1 MAILRKPQKSE
12 LETLQ
17 QQRADLAERLAEAD
31 RIAKSAD
38 PVAEWEAVSKAASDY
53 LALERAIYTLD
64 GRIAE
69 AEALAKAQATKE
81 RDAAKQERALAAK
94 TRAEEIA
101 EKLAGQ
107 MKELDAGLLADLDAA
122 LRELARADGYC
133 PPAVHVARQLHHS
146 INASINEWRKCKP
159 AWFGLPEPEPVKV
172 VQIRELQS
180 TIERASDK
188 IAELRRQDRTWRG
201 KPGDEKPDFS
211 RAIMFHAYGLEGAV
225 RQLRYITGD
234 QSIPMPHISELDQQR
249 ATDLDK
255 WETIKGKRERAAAVH
270 TARPDDREEPSSGL
284 VSVPGVGY
292 SPAPAAVD

>member
-133 PPAVHVARQLHHS
+133 PPAVH
-146 INASINEWRKCKP
+146 
-159 AWFGLPEPEPVKV
+159 
-172 VQIRELQS
+172 
-180 TIERASDK
+180 
-188 IAELRRQDRTWRG
+188 
-201 KPGDEKPDFS
+201 
-211 RAIMFHAYGLEGAV
+211 
-225 RQLRYITGD
+225 
-234 QSIPMPHISELDQQR
+234 
-249 ATDLDK
+249 
-255 WETIKGKRERAAAVH
+255 